1 MMEQTEPQE
10 GEAAQAQ
17 SGTGGG
23 NGKKRDWRT
32 SDIHLGERWDIARFH
47 PNATKENPAADDE
60 DLFLWDIYFG
70 ANYLER
76 EEPAPVDEQEL
87 AFKSKIEQTLG
98 VLKAIYRPAPAT
110 ENGES
115 KWARFGKKLRRMI
128 IGAQADHQT
137 DAWEK
142 ECEVRFK
149 EAFDRLFSLTTLA
162 FTVKNVDLRAAD
174 GALETLRNETLMR
187 EGSRIKNHYMFKLGA
202 PAFGAAVIFLL
213 LYLLYDKSPGFFAT
227 LCGAYGDRLDWMC
240 AKPSETREYVALFP
254 SEAYRF
260 RAMFLLLAGCMIGT
274 WLSFAAR
281 KVTLAFTDLAE
292 LEGDRLAP
300 RMRLL
305 FTGSLAVV
313 FSLFFITGVVEFRFS
328 SMSTGQIMQSGTV
341 ALLIG
346 LIFGLLEQSL
356 PAAVMDRARGVFET
370 GKAKTTP

>member
-1 MMEQTEPQE
+1 MMEQTEPQA

-213 LYLLYDKSPGFFAT
+213 LYLLTTNPRASSP
-227 LCGAYGDRLDWMC
+227 RC
-240 AKPSETREYVALFP
+240 AAPMA
-254 SEAYRF
+254 
-260 RAMFLLLAGCMIGT
+260 IG
-274 WLSFAAR
+274 
-281 KVTLAFTDLAE
+281 
-292 LEGDRLAP
+292 
-300 RMRLL
+300 
-305 FTGSLAVV
+305 
-313 FSLFFITGVVEFRFS
+313 
-328 SMSTGQIMQSGTV
+328 STGCARNPAKRANMSPCF
-341 ALLIG
+341 LPKPIG
-346 LIFGLLEQSL
+346 FAPCSCCWR
-356 PAAVMDRARGVFET
+356 AA
-370 GKAKTTP
+370 